1 MQDAHDLRAFV
12 EVARSGSFH
21 RAATT
26 MGQTKSAVSK
36 AVARLEDRLG
46 VRLVVRT
53 TRQLTLTEEGRSY
66 LADCEEILGS
76 IEAANDRVKLRRV
89 KPGGTVRIEFPLLW
103 GREQIVPLLPDFRRS
118 YPEIS
123 LQLLF
128 ADSRLARHDDF
139 VDVRVIVGP
148 CDDASFI
155 SNPLLTTRA
164 ITVAAPDYLSQ
175 AGIPRSPDDL
185 LRHTCLHYIHP
196 TTRESYPWL
205 FNGDRKAVGRRL
217 TSPLM
222 VSHPDAM
229 RDAAIAG
236 LGLVQGPD
244 FLFSAAL
251 AGGRLQQVLAE
262 FATAGP
268 TISVAWR
275 QNRYL
280 PQRVRILIDWLR
292 HAARPS
298 L

>member
-21 RAATT
+21 RAATS

-36 AVARLEDRLG
+36 AIARLEDRLG
-46 VRLVVRT
+46 IRLVVRT

-66 LADCEEILGS
+66 LADCEDILGS
-76 IEAANDRVKLRRV
+76 IEAANDRVRLLRVR
-89 KPGGTVRIEFPLLW
+89 PAGTVRVEFPLLW
-103 GREQIVPLLPDFRRS
+103 GREQIVPLLPEFRRDF
-118 YPEIS
+118 PDIA

-148 CDDASFI
+148 CDDPSFI

-164 ITVAAPDYLSQ
+164 ITVASPGYLAQ
-175 AGIPRSPDDL
+175 AGIPHSPDDL
-185 LRHTCLHYIHP
+185 LRHTCVHYFHP

-205 FNGDRKAVGRRL
+205 FKGDRKAVGRRL
-217 TSPLM
+217 SSPLM
-222 VSHPDAM
+222 VSYPDAM
-229 RDAAIAG
+229 RDAALAG
-236 LGLVQGPD
+236 IGIVQGPD
-244 FLFSAAL
+244 FLFSEGL
-251 AGGRLQQVLAE
+251 ASGRLRQVLEE

-275 QNRYL
+275 QNKYL
-280 PQRVRILIDWLR
+280 AQRVRILIDWLR
-292 HAARPS
+292 KAARPA
-298 L
+298 